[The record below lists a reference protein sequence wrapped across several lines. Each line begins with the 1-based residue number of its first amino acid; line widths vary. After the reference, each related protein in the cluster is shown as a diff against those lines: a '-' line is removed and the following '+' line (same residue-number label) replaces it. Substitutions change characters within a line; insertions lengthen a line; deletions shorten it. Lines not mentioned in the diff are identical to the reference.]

1 MENEPSIIVI
11 GCSSGGLEALLEIVP
26 QWPRDLPAAVFI
38 VMHVPSQGKSQLPY
52 ILDRS
57 GELHAAHAID
67 QEHVQAGRI
76 YVAPPDFHL
85 LLDKGHVRVLRGPRE
100 NNHRPAIDPLF
111 RSAARVYGRRVIGV
125 VLSGMLDD
133 GAAGL
138 FAVKSRGG
146 IAIVQD
152 PDDAPFPDMPR
163 NALAAVPIDYC
174 LSKREIPQVL
184 NKLVREARGEQEE
197 PGDTMTKRSTNGEI
211 DREVS
216 IESMDENNI
225 RTDDKPGTP
234 SVYGCPDCG
243 GVLWELQDNE
253 RLRFRCRIG
262 HGFSAEGLLRTQ
274 GETLESALWSAFR
287 ILQENA
293 ALSRRLAE
301 RARSNNH
308 VTVAEKFARK
318 SAAAEEQAELIR
330 QLLLNA
336 QIKVDPGP
344 EQVPEA
350 E

>member
-1 MENEPSIIVI
+1 MDDPRIIVI

-67 QEHVQAGRI
+67 QENVQAGRI

-85 LLDKGHVRVLRGPRE
+85 LLENGHVRVLRGPRE

-111 RSAARVYGRRVIGV
+111 RSAARVYRRRVIGV

-146 IAIVQD
+146 VAIVQD
-152 PDDAPFPDMPR
+152 PDDALFPDMPR
-163 NALAAVPIDYC
+163 NAMASVPIDYC

-184 NKLVREARGEQEE
+184 NKLVRKPARSQREE
-197 PGDTMTKRSTNGEI
+197 SGDTMATTNGEMEK
-211 DREVS
+211 EVS

-225 RTDDKPGTP
+225 RGDDKPGTP

-243 GVLWELQDNE
+243 GVLWELQDDE
-253 RLRFRCRIG
+253 RLRFRCRVG
-262 HGFSAEGLLRTQ
+262 HGYSAEGLLRTQ
-274 GETLESALWSAFR
+274 GETLEGALWSAFR
-287 ILQENA
+287 ILQENG

-330 QLLLNA
+330 QLLLSA
-336 QIKVDPGP
+336 QIKVDAGP
-344 EQVPEA
+344 EQDPGA